1 MVSFSTGFA
10 DKMRERLKKYEEADR
25 TEVSAKV
32 KVVVDKLDDLASTAR
47 GRNPHS
53 WSADENGPSPLEYFI
68 SALGLCQCVHYAE
81 HAAASG
87 IRLESLRIEINGDFR
102 VTRPRN
108 LKKLEYTVL
117 IQSPE
122 KLDVI
127 RELALKASADCYV
140 TQTLKRACEVRGH
153 LLLNGVDIGEIF

>member
-1 MVSFSTGFA
+1 MVTFSAGFA
-10 DKMRERLKKYEEADR
+10 DRMRERLRKYEEADR

-32 KVVVDKLDDLASTAR
+32 RAVVDKLDDLASVAR
-47 GRNPHS
+47 GRNQHS

-102 VTRPRN
+102 VTRPRGLN
-108 LKKLEYTVL
+108 KIEYTVL

-122 KLDVI
+122 KPDVI
-127 RELALKASADCYV
+127 RGLALKASADCYV
-140 TQTLKRACEVRGH
+140 TQTLKKACEVRGH
-153 LLLNGVDIGEIF
+153 LLLNNSDLGEVP